1 MVVVDKIEGF
11 LEKDIKMLGFD
22 LWGIETFGNGKA
34 KTLRIFIDSIGSI
47 TLDDCARVSRHVGAL
62 LDVKELT
69 ESNYNLEV
77 SSPGLDRKFFKDTQ
91 YCNYIGSNIKVRYK
105 DSYNKYLS
113 KEGTLEGVFNNGII
127 VKIKEEMTK
136 INFDVIEKANLKE
149 LF

>member
-34 KTLRIFIDSIGSI
+34 KTLRIFIDSIGSV

-105 DSYNKYLS
+105 DSYNKPLS
-113 KEGTLEGVFNNGII
+113 IEDRKQ
-127 VKIKEEMTK
+127 
-136 INFDVIEKANLKE
+136 FDVEHSEWGSNSGVAETASPGEDLP
-149 LF
+149 F